1 MATDTPF
8 PPVLTP
14 SPQDAAEPAA
24 LVLLC
29 FHVDGQ
35 EYGLPLSQV
44 REIRRVGNA
53 TSRPGRDAAAVG
65 DMNFRGESIALRD
78 LRRLLGLPAAPA
90 MDEDDDP
97 RAVVV
102 LDHQG
107 RHMGLVV
114 DDVVDVLRVLPQE
127 LRSLPPLPGD
137 TSPRHL
143 PGVVLAGV
151 RHVLLLD
158 PSDWLAAQALPAA

>member
-1 MATDTPF
+1 MEPDTLTF
-8 PPVLTP
+8 PVLND
-14 SPQDAAEPAA
+14 SPQAPVEPAA

-44 REIRRVGNA
+44 REIRRIHTTTPLPGQDA
-53 TSRPGRDAAAVG
+53 TALGEMD
-65 DMNFRGESIALRD
+65 FRGEAIALRD
-78 LRRLLGLPAAPA
+78 LRRLLGLPAAA
-90 MDEDDDP
+90 QATDDL

-102 LDHQG
+102 LGQQG

-137 TSPRHL
+137 ISPRHL
-143 PGVVLAGV
+143 PGVILAGV

-158 PSDWLAAQALPAA
+158 PSEWLAAQASPAA